1 MNNSNEG
8 NIIFVDAFKLAMKTI
23 ESLHKKVNE
32 QNDVIESLCNDVENI
47 KNEIKNMNTNKIK
60 DNKSVPQTG
69 DDEQW
74 NEYINE
80 ETEDEPVI
88 NKNTKNNKILKF
100 VTNKLDKNIVESK
113 PNDKNRI
120 RRETTVN
127 KGKEIEKNKEEEK
140 NIKVQKLISGLMKK
154 KNECEDEINKIKIE
168 MDETN
173 NSDEAEE
180 EEVEVEEE
188 KKEENVKIR
197 RRGARF

>member
-47 KNEIKNMNTNKIK
+47 KNEIKDINTNKIN
-60 DNKSVPQTG
+60 NKSTPQTG

-88 NKNTKNNKILKF
+88 NKSTKNNKILKF
-100 VTNKLDKNIVESK
+100 VTNKSDKNIVESK

-127 KGKEIEKNKEEEK
+127 KDKEIEKSKEEEK

-173 NSDEAEE
+173 NSDEVE